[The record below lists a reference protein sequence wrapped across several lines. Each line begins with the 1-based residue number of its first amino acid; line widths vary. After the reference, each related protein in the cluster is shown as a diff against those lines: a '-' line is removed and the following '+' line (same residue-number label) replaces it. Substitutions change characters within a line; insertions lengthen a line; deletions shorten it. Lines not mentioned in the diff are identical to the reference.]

1 MSTLRIGILGGT
13 GFVGHSLCLRLA
25 AAGHELRIF
34 SRRRERHREL
44 LVLPTAQVV
53 EADVH
58 NPAVL
63 KREFAGLD
71 AVINLV
77 GILNEKGRDGS
88 GFERAHAEL
97 PAKVVQ
103 ACRHA
108 GVPRLLHMSALH
120 ATPDAPSFYLRS
132 KARGEALVH
141 EAEGPE
147 LHVTSFRPSVIF
159 GPGDS
164 FTNRFAALL
173 RQVPLVFPLACA
185 RSRMQPVYVEDV
197 TGAFATALE
206 RHETFGQRYELCGPT
221 AYTLEE
227 IVAGLA
233 RVLGLK
239 RRVVPLGNG
248 LSRLQAALL
257 QFAPGKPFTPDNYRS
272 LQVDSTCNRPFP
284 ALFGRVPA
292 RFEDVV
298 PTYLGRSASSA
309 SRPIYS

>member
-1 MSTLRIGILGGT
+1 MNQLRIGILGGT
-13 GFVGHSLCLRLA
+13 GFIGRSLCLRLA
-25 AAGHELRIF
+25 GAGHEVRVF

-58 NPAVL
+58 HPAVL
-63 KREFAGLD
+63 KSEFAGLD

-103 ACRHA
+103 ACRQA
-108 GVPRLLHMSALH
+108 GVRRLLHMGALH
-120 ATPDAPSFYLRS
+120 AAPDAPSFYLRS
-132 KARGEALVH
+132 KARGEKLVH
-141 EAEGPE
+141 EAEGPD
-147 LHVTSFRPSVIF
+147 LHVTTFRPSVVF

-164 FTNRFAALL
+164 FTNRFAQLL
-173 RQVPLVFPLACA
+173 RQVPVAFPLACA
-185 RSRMQPVYVEDV
+185 QSRLQPVFVEDV
-197 TGAFATALE
+197 VSAFVAALD
-206 RHETFGQRYELCGPT
+206 RHETFGQAYNLCGPR
-221 AYTLEE
+221 AYTLAE
-227 IVAGLA
+227 IVAYLA

-239 RRVVPLGNG
+239 RRIVPLGNG

-272 LQVDSTCNRPFP
+272 LQVASTCDRPFP
-284 ALFGRVPA
+284 ALFGVTPA
-292 RFEDVV
+292 HFEDVV
-298 PTYLGRSASSA
+298 PTYLGRQA
-309 SRPIYS
+309 

>member
-1 MSTLRIGILGGT
+1 MRIGILGGT
-13 GFVGHSLCLRLA
+13 GFIGRSLCLRLA
-25 AAGHELRIF
+25 GAGHELRVF

-63 KREFAGLD
+63 KREFQGLD

-77 GILNEKGRDGS
+77 GILNEQGRDGS

-103 ACRHA
+103 ACRQA
-108 GVPRLLHMSALH
+108 GVARLLHMSALH
-120 ATPDAPSFYLRS
+120 AAPDAPSFYLRS
-132 KARGEALVH
+132 KARGEQTVH
-141 EAEGPE
+141 EAEGPD
-147 LHVTSFRPSVIF
+147 LRVTSFRPSVIF

-164 FTNRFAALL
+164 FTNRFAQLL
-173 RQVPLVFPLACA
+173 QKVPLVFPLACA
-185 RSRMQPVYVEDV
+185 RSRMQPLYVEDLV
-197 TGAFATALE
+197 SAFVAALD
-206 RHETFGQRYELCGPT
+206 RHACFGQRYDLCGPQ

-227 IVAGLA
+227 IVTYLA
-233 RVLGLK
+233 KVLGLK
-239 RRVVPLGNG
+239 RRIVPLGNG

-272 LQVDSTCNRPFP
+272 LQVASTCDRPFP
-284 ALFGRVPA
+284 AVFGVTPA
-292 RFEDVV
+292 RFQDVV
-298 PTYLGRSASSA
+298 PTYLGRLA
-309 SRPIYS
+309 

>member
-1 MSTLRIGILGGT
+1 MSKKRIGILGGT
-13 GFVGHSLCLRLA
+13 GFLGRRLCLRLA
-25 AAGHELRIF
+25 GAGHELRVF

-63 KREFAGLD
+63 KREFQGLD
-71 AVINLV
+71 AVVNLV

-97 PAKVVQ
+97 PARVVQ
-103 ACRHA
+103 ACREA
-108 GVPRLLHMSALH
+108 GVGRLLHMSALGV
-120 ATPDAPSFYLRS
+120 APDAPSFYLRS
-132 KARGEALVH
+132 KARGEQAVH
-141 EAEGPE
+141 AAEGPD

-164 FTNRFAALL
+164 FTNRFAGLL
-173 RQVPLVFPLACA
+173 RQVPFVFPLACA
-185 RSRMQPVYVEDV
+185 RSRLQPVYVEDV
-197 TGAFATALE
+197 VSAFAGALD
-206 RHETFGQRYELCGPT
+206 RHASFGQRYELCGPQ

-227 IVAGLA
+227 IVAFLA
-233 RVLGLK
+233 RVLGL
-239 RRVVPLGNG
+239 RRRIVPLGDG

-284 ALFGRVPA
+284 ALFGITPA
-292 RFEDVV
+292 RFEDMV
-298 PTYLGRSASSA
+298 PTYLGRTV
-309 SRPIYS
+309 